1 MQTRA
6 GRRIDE
12 IYSLPSSTPPSI
24 LYAMPLKGHQR
35 TVRQKAQTAALRK
48 QQHLP
53 KSPLKAKTIDLTNPR
68 LFAEE
73 QRKVRKIAE
82 NARRSELN
90 GRRRERRIQE
100 KLEKEKQ
107 ESQVR
112 VEEAV
117 KAVEERYEGQREE
130 WKGEKESLKKQLA
143 KLNARNR
150 REPSK
155 IQHAVQK
162 ALKNSEDSDAT
173 QPTVR
178 YVKDKRG
185 VVRSWARNA
194 IVTLV
199 NEGVPMSK
207 TWSVTKANADAL
219 EVTIVGS
226 WSNRT
231 SRRAVREGGLAA
243 GLMMIEYVLACIG

>member
-1 MQTRA
+1 
-6 GRRIDE
+6 
-12 IYSLPSSTPPSI
+12 
-24 LYAMPLKGHQR
+24 
-35 TVRQKAQTAALRK
+35 LRG
-48 QQHLP
+48 QQHSP
-53 KSPLKAKTIDLTNPR
+53 KSPLEAKTIDPANLR

-73 QRKVRKIAE
+73 QRKLRKE
-82 NARRSELN
+82 LEKARRLELN
-90 GRRRERRIQE
+90 ERRRERRAH
-100 KLEKEKQ
+100 KKAEKEKKV
-107 ESQVR
+107 SQVR

-130 WKGEKESLKKQLA
+130 WKREKESLKKQLA
-143 KLNARNR
+143 KLDARNR

-162 ALKNSEDSDAT
+162 ALKHSENSDAA
-173 QPTVR
+173 QPAVR

-185 VVRSWARNA
+185 IVQNWARNA

-207 TWSVTKANADAL
+207 TWSVTKVNADAL
-219 EVTIVGS
+219 GVTIIGS

-231 SRRAVREGGLAA
+231 SRRVVREGGLAA
-243 GLMMIEYVLACIG
+243 GLMMIEYVLDCIG